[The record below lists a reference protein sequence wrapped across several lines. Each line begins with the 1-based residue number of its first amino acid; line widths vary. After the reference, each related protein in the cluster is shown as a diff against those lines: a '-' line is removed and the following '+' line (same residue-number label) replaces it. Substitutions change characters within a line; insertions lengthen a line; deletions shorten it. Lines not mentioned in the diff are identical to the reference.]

1 MKKLFLFASLAVMTG
16 LASAKDYKLS
26 SPSGKIDVTVSVD
39 DSVHYSVALD
49 GREVVPSVGVGMIT
63 SDRVLGE
70 KTAKGEKPSVNKA
83 KRSSA
88 DRVIRPAVPMKH
100 SEIADKYNQLTL
112 GFKGGYGLEIRAYD
126 NGVAHRLT
134 TSLKSDS
141 LKVAHEKYNV
151 TLPAATTAHLQMP
164 GSFITSYEDPYTH
177 KTLAEWTPADRMS
190 TLPALFETKDGATI
204 LVSECDI
211 EEYPHMFLKGD
222 GKGGF
227 SAAYPRV
234 PLKFGPNSDRSL
246 RILEESPYIAHT
258 VGSRAFPW
266 RFMAIGTP
274 ATILEQ
280 TFTTQLAQP
289 SVIEDTSWIKP
300 GFVSWEW
307 WNGATPYGPD
317 VNFESG
323 CNLETYKY
331 FIDFAA
337 KYGLGYI
344 LMDEGWAKST
354 LDPYTPNPDVDLM
367 EIIRY
372 GKEKGVGVFLWL
384 TWLVTENNFD
394 LFKQFKDWGVAGVK
408 IDFMDRSDQ
417 WMTDFY
423 ERVCREAAKNGLMVD
438 MHGSFKPAG
447 LEKKYPNLLSYEGV
461 RGMEQMGGCRPEN
474 TVYLPFMRN
483 AVGPMDY
490 TPGAMLSMQ
499 PECYASERPNS
510 ASIGT
515 RAYQMAL
522 FPIFES
528 GIQMLADNPTLYM
541 RNDDCTKLLATIPQ
555 TWDETRM
562 LDAKIGDYLV
572 VAKRKGDK
580 WYVGAICADGR
591 NAKETNPGWSADGK
605 WLTLNLPLDFL
616 TPGRKYKATWVE
628 DGINAPRQAMD
639 YRIKSGTLSSTE
651 TFPARLSRNGGLLLL
666 LAPEQ

>member
-1 MKKLFLFASLAVMTG
+1 MNKLTVLAILANLALT
-16 LASAKDYKLS
+16 ASAKDYTLK
-26 SPSGKIDVTVSVD
+26 SPSGNIGVTVSVD
-39 DSVHYSVALD
+39 DSIHYSVARD
-49 GREVVPSVGVGMIT
+49 GRIAVQSVGVG
-63 SDRVLGE
+63 L
-70 KTAKGEKPSVNKA
+70 KTADSDFGAKPSVKKVRRNSVSRTIKP
-83 KRSSA
+83 
-88 DRVIRPAVPMKH
+88 VVPMKH

-112 GFKGGYGLEIRAYD
+112 DFKGGYGLELRAYD
-126 NGVAHRLT
+126 NGVAHRLV
-134 TSLKSDS
+134 TSLKADS
-141 LKVAHEKYNV
+141 VKVAHEKYNV
-151 TLPAATTAHLQMP
+151 TLADGAQAHLQMP
-164 GSFITSYEDPYTH
+164 GGFITSYEEPYTH
-177 KTLAEWTPADRMS
+177 KKLAEWTVADRMA
-190 TLPALFETKDGATI
+190 TLPALFELADGNVV
-204 LVSECDI
+204 LVSECDV
-211 EEYPHMFLKGD
+211 EDYPHMFIKGD

-227 SAAYPRV
+227 SATYPRV
-234 PLKFGPNSDRSL
+234 PMRYGPNGDRSL
-246 RILEESPYIAHT
+246 KILEESPYTAHT
-258 VGSRAFPW
+258 VGKRAYPW
-266 RFMAIGTP
+266 RFMAVGTP
-274 ATILEQ
+274 ATIIEQ

-289 SVIEDTSWIKP
+289 RAFDDTSWIKP

-317 VNFESG
+317 VDFEAG

-337 KYGLGYI
+337 KYGLEYI

-417 WMTDFY
+417 WMVDFY

-438 MHGSFKPAG
+438 LHGSFKPAG
-447 LEKKYPNLLSYEGV
+447 LEHKYPNLLSYEGV

-474 TVYLPFMRN
+474 TLYLPFMRN

-490 TPGAMLSMQ
+490 TPGAMISTQ

-515 RAYQMAL
+515 RAYQTAL
-522 FPIFES
+522 FVIFES

-541 RNDDCTKLLATIPQ
+541 RNNECTEFLADIPQ
-555 TWDETRM
+555 TWDETR
-562 LDAKIGDYLV
+562 LIDAKIGDYMAI
-572 VAKRKGDK
+572 AKRKGDK
-580 WYVGAICADGR
+580 WYVGAITGDG
-591 NAKETNPGWSADGK
+591 SK
-605 WLTLNLPLDFL
+605 WRTLDLPLDFL
-616 TPGRKYKATWVE
+616 DKGRKYKATWIE

-639 YRIKSGTLSSTE
+639 YRMKNGTVGAGD
-651 TFPARLSRNGGLLLL
+651 TFKAKIARNGGLALIIEP
-666 LAPEQ
+666 AE